1 MSFCTIF
8 TFVLQKMCF
17 LTFRCINGGKSNNNE
32 DNSYACDMCIKAK
45 PVSSEPAYRDI
56 GYLKSME
63 RTLEQE
69 PPKLLVILQ
78 WSSLSYYDIMYY
90 TLLLCL
96 RPKKIKCYNVL
107 LNIQTKMTARVAHE
121 DTHVS
126 LNDIW

>member
-1 MSFCTIF
+1 MDIFSGVVNVFISTKKHLKTAQDIFPEDMYFFCGTYNYVFRCPVYSMSFCTIF

-17 LTFRCINGGKSNNNE
+17 SMCLTFRCINGGKSNNNE

-78 WSSLSYYDIMYY
+78 
-90 TLLLCL
+90 
-96 RPKKIKCYNVL
+96 
-107 LNIQTKMTARVAHE
+107 
-121 DTHVS
+121 
-126 LNDIW
+126 